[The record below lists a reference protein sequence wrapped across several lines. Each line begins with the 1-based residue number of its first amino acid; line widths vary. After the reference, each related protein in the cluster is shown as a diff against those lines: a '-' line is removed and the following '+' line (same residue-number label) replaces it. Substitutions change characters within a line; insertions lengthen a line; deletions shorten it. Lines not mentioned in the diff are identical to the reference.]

1 MSASFKNTVIM
12 FSTIIIILIGAT
24 IAGHSIEADIESDW
38 EHTSIGAKRK
48 LGVDNEN
55 NLLLFSAGAN
65 YNYSQSSFFR
75 YSPTGEIELNKTLD
89 MNYLFPS
96 MAYKKID
103 TEGYMYLYLNGPE
116 SLNVWKYTNDINLV
130 EDYIIDVSDDKEN
143 LHPPYHHAR
152 ITEVGTIYLIDDYS
166 YTILNLT
173 HAKNIDHL
181 FKIKE
186 SGKLLWSLSFEQ
198 VIRRESLN
206 ILHISENQ
214 EGVLY
219 FSYYNQLYRINSNN
233 GEIEWKR
240 EFPYYIT
247 GLTSVKDDVCIAY
260 TGLSEYSP
268 MLLTYITKD
277 NTTKWSMNIS
287 TQIGCQTVVEL
298 ESKANQVGL
307 HTYDAGYQGISG
319 EATDNWLVVNSEGHI
334 LVNESWFYYVYFL
347 HRKYFS
353 LTTENSYYYLYHS
366 IISGTSISTT
376 IVASFNYIDPLNTP
390 SPSPGFNVS
399 IPTAL
404 GIITILIIQKKR
416 YKKKN
421 LHNSTGN

>member
-12 FSTIIIILIGAT
+12 FSTIIIILIGVT
-24 IAGHSIEADIESDW
+24 IAGNSIEADIESDW
-38 EHTSIGAKRK
+38 ENTSIGAKRK

-55 NLLLFSAGAN
+55 NFLLFSAGAN

-75 YSPTGEIELNKTLD
+75 YSLTGEIKLNKTLEMD
-89 MNYLFPS
+89 YLFPS

-103 TEGYMYLYLNGPE
+103 TEGYLYLYLNGLE

-152 ITEVGTIYLIDDYS
+152 ITEVGSIYLIDVYN
-166 YTILNLT
+166 YNILNLT
-173 HAKNIDHL
+173 YAKISENL
-181 FKIKE
+181 FKIKK
-186 SGKLLWSLSFEQ
+186 SGKLLWSLSLEQ
-198 VIRRESLN
+198 VIRRESPS
-206 ILHISENQ
+206 IFRISENQ

-260 TGLSEYSP
+260 TGLSKYSP
-268 MLLTYITKD
+268 MFLTYITKD

-287 TQIGCQTVVEL
+287 TQIGYQTVVEL
-298 ESKANQVGL
+298 ESKANQVGF

-353 LTTENSYYYLYHS
+353 LTTENSYYYLYHG

-376 IVASFNYIDPLNTP
+376 IVASFNYVDPLNTP
-390 SPSPGFNVS
+390 SPSPGFSVS

-404 GIITILIIQKKR
+404 GIIIILIIQKKR
-416 YKKKN
+416 FKKKN
-421 LHNSTGN
+421 LHNFTGD